1 MLRPSSENP
10 SRVVSRDSALIQ
22 ATIGQPSASQRA
34 ATTVESCDFPLPC
47 IPTSTVRGAALPNTA
62 SSSASCSRLEMNPI
76 VSMGRLP
83 NRI

>member
-22 ATIGQPSASQRA
+22 ATSGQPSASQRA

-47 IPTSTVRGAALPNTA
+47 IPTSTVRGAALPKTA
-62 SSSASCSRLEMNPI
+62 SSSASCSRLGMNPI
-76 VSMGRLP
+76 ASMGRLP